1 MLRTSEV
8 LGHGPSRLVS
18 AISRLIRIVVVVC
31 VVAASGWLIVDRVA
45 HRSWADTEHVQPAD
59 STYTSRSTR
68 AALRRSGV
76 RVEGRVATALDA
88 LIGVWSARP
97 DLQQTFTLDRGIPDV
112 QGLLSW
118 VAATPDASAFDLVT
132 YRGALDEL
140 GYRMAI
146 LPPNGDIVP
155 VLAWTLRNRPHPV
168 QISTDALLRVA
179 DAWRARPEIRDR
191 YTVNGRVRVRAL
203 LFWASI
209 VTPDDPNYVAFAPVS
224 MQLAFLAR
232 EYKGPAA

>member
-1 MLRTSEV
+1 M
-8 LGHGPSRLVS
+8 S
-18 AISRLIRIVVVVC
+18 ALSRLIRTVVVVC
-31 VVAASGWLIVDRVA
+31 VVASTGWLVVDRVA
-45 HRSWADTEHVQPAD
+45 HRSWADTEHVQSAQ
-59 STYTSRSTR
+59 STYAARSTR

-76 RVEGRVATALDA
+76 RVEGRVSTALDA
-88 LIGVWSARP
+88 LVAVWTGRP
-97 DLQQTFTLDRGIPDV
+97 DLQQTFTLDRGLPDV

-118 VAATPDASAFDLVT
+118 VAATPDASAFDLIT
-132 YRGALDEL
+132 YRSALDEL

-203 LFWASI
+203 LFWAST
-209 VTPDDPNYVAFAPVS
+209 VTPDDPSFVAFAPVS
-224 MQLAFLAR
+224 MQLAFLVR